1 MICLRKSNV
10 GRSGMTN
17 QLSFSH
23 EQSCHTQNIFE
34 LYYTR
39 SSSLFDCQWITRE
52 STVHCIGWGLNK
64 MECFIIKK
72 MSTYASYAFLGEHTN
87 ELGLIIMLSGN
98 RYLFF
103 IIKSKKF
110 HNNNFLLALGAIDK
124 KTFITLRG
132 LWSSPNPSRTKSNF
146 TNICFT
152 CSICFMFHLFLNGG
166 ICISYLCF
174 FYEKP

>member
-1 MICLRKSNV
+1 
-10 GRSGMTN
+10 MTN
-17 QLSFSH
+17 QFSFSH

-124 KTFITLRG
+124 KLSSRFADFGLPQTLQG
-132 LWSSPNPSRTKSNF
+132 QNQILQIFVSLVLFVSCF
-146 TNICFT
+146 ICFLTAVYAFLT
-152 CSICFMFHLFLNGG
+152 CV
-166 ICISYLCF
+166 F
-174 FYEKP
+174 FTRNLEFNC

>member
-1 MICLRKSNV
+1 MHLPPC
-10 GRSGMTN
+10 TN
-17 QLSFSH
+17 ARLFPNPPSIDMY
-23 EQSCHTQNIFE
+23 IFE
-34 LYYTR
+34 WL
-39 SSSLFDCQWITRE
+39 
-52 STVHCIGWGLNK
+52 
-64 MECFIIKK
+64 
-72 MSTYASYAFLGEHTN
+72 LGEHTN